1 MPAYTWSCL
10 ACQESN
16 PGSRSSCSRCGCP
29 AAPNARDV
37 ALASLHYRRRVGL
50 PAVVPM
56 NPERIILGLPLL
68 ALAGGLC
75 LLLGAVMLIV
85 DMGPSTTA
93 FGGLMLALAA
103 LCASS
108 WRRPEPTP
116 PAVA

>member
-29 AAPNARDV
+29 AEANAREIE
-37 ALASLHYRRRVGL
+37 LASMHWRRRAGL
-50 PAVVPM
+50 PAIAPV
-56 NPERIILGLPLL
+56 NPERFILGLPLL

-75 LLLGAVMLIV
+75 FLLGAVMLV
-85 DMGPSTTA
+85 VNMGPSTSA

-108 WRRPEPTP
+108 WRRPDPT
-116 PAVA
+116 AAA